1 MYYFYIWCNHINVDL
16 ILFWSTLE
24 IKSRD
29 HGAIW
34 LYVLCRHFTFGQN
47 KSRFL
52 VGVDIINYCW
62 DIAENARLH
71 SHYKILVQIYFW
83 QDKISFTQPWNINLT
98 WFEIEKISIQ
108 KSKHGKR
115 FLIDNNILNRF
126 LKYINDKHI

>member
-1 MYYFYIWCNHINVDL
+1 MNESLCLQVLFNVQQYTFILWSIIIVGGKVYHYYIWCNHINVDL

-62 DIAENARLH
+62 EITENAKLH
-71 SHYKILVQIYFW
+71 SRC
-83 QDKISFTQPWNINLT
+83 KISKFNFIFGRTKYPLSQPWTICTRITNSVD
-98 WFEIEKISIQ
+98 W
-108 KSKHGKR
+108 
-115 FLIDNNILNRF
+115 
-126 LKYINDKHI
+126 